1 MHIPVTQ
8 GTGFAWPSFLNNLS
22 SGTVVT
28 VSGTPS
34 YADAWSQSVGCPT
47 GGLVASAITL
57 GTASPAPTA
66 SPISTP
72 VPSGYV
78 YAAPWNGFAGQQT
91 AILNPQGACS
101 HIPVTRASGF
111 SWPALLNTLPAGT
124 PLRIYGTASYADSWS
139 RANGCPTGGIVAT
152 NIALAGAVVSPTAT
166 PIGVPTATP
175 TASPGPVGVTYSSRF
190 TGNTPFH
197 ETVATLINK
206 GAQQLS
212 STIANNFWAQGQNG
226 PCGGAGCDGGWPM
239 WVANPGTS
247 YTFHC
252 KAYGTCGEDGQ
263 TVNYPSGAAA
273 QCVGG
278 GGGGCNYDYHIIT
291 QDLAHGIEVD
301 GWECQSGPGQC
312 AWGAGYP
319 FSGSGLSYDL
329 PHPFDDANAGGYALG
344 LYVISYADIASGAIN
359 HAIGGNF
366 SCDSGNNHVYPS
378 YGTAHH
384 TCNGGGPTI
393 TYGDMVTI
401 SSGVDINTL
410 TSNQY
415 CKQVLTAMQK
425 FGFYPMDTNGGSGT
439 GISVEPSFDLP
450 SNERSLWIN
459 TIEPQLA
466 CLGHIPSGDIKV
478 YQLAVRS

>member
-1 MHIPVTQ
+1 
-8 GTGFAWPSFLNNLS
+8 
-22 SGTVVT
+22 
-28 VSGTPS
+28 
-34 YADAWSQSVGCPT
+34 
-47 GGLVASAITL
+47 
-57 GTASPAPTA
+57 
-66 SPISTP
+66 
-72 VPSGYV
+72 
-78 YAAPWNGFAGQQT
+78 
-91 AILNPQGACS
+91 
-101 HIPVTRASGF
+101 
-111 SWPALLNTLPAGT
+111 
-124 PLRIYGTASYADSWS
+124 
-139 RANGCPTGGIVAT
+139 
-152 NIALAGAVVSPTAT
+152 
-166 PIGVPTATP
+166 
-175 TASPGPVGVTYSSRF
+175 
-190 TGNTPFH
+190 
-197 ETVATLINK
+197 
-206 GAQQLS
+206 
-212 STIANNFWAQGQNG
+212 
-226 PCGGAGCDGGWPM
+226 
-239 WVANPGTS
+239 
-247 YTFHC
+247 
-252 KAYGTCGEDGQ
+252 
-263 TVNYPSGAAA
+263 
-273 QCVGG
+273 
-278 GGGGCNYDYHIIT
+278 
-291 QDLAHGIEVD
+291 
-301 GWECQSGPGQC
+301 
-312 AWGAGYP
+312 
-319 FSGSGLSYDL
+319 L